1 MENET
6 LEQFINR
13 TMEERKAKRQ
23 EERARLQ
30 AEWAEQDR
38 EEAEFEKEIGRKLR
52 GE

>member
-1 MENET
+1 MENES

-13 TMEERKAKRQ
+13 TMEERKVKRQ

-38 EEAEFEKEIGRKLR
+38 EEAEFEKEIERKVR